1 MTARSYR
8 LPTAGLAGALLAVLG
23 LAACEQASSPRQVQ
37 ASNPTVTYKYSSD
50 RDLVEAN
57 QRAASFC
64 SQYGATPR
72 TVSLGSDGSGDRI
85 AMYECVQAGAAT
97 TVMPPVYS
105 SAALAPPTGSN
116 LTYTYRTD
124 RELLEA
130 SRQAQAYCAN
140 RGSSQVTS
148 NMIVNANGSRTVTFQ
163 CAG

>member
-1 MTARSYR
+1 MNSITRR
-8 LPTAGLAGALLAVLG
+8 LSLATAGVVAIGLTVAG
-23 LAACEQASSPRQVQ
+23 CDRASSPRQVQ

-64 SQYGATPR
+64 SQYQATPR
-72 TVSLGSDGSGDRI
+72 QASLSTDRDGDRI
-85 AMYECVQAGAAT
+85 AVFECVQGGATGAF
-97 TVMPPVYS
+97 VPPANPS
-105 SAALAPPTGSN
+105 

-130 SRQAQAYCAN
+130 SRTAQTYCAN
-140 RGSSQVTS
+140 RGSAQVVS
-148 NMIVNANGSRTVTFQ
+148 NVFNNPNGTRTVTFQ